1 MNQDEELIKKH
12 QDLAKKR
19 ETWKRIFLYVFLSLG
34 SVVALFPLYWMVL
47 TSLKPIDEIFIYP
60 PKFIPSRLAFENFV
74 EAWNTAPFG
83 RYFVNSI
90 IITCLTTASHVAIAC
105 LTAYAFVA
113 LRFPGRDVIF
123 LAFLGTMMVPSVVTL
138 VPTFVLIKKLH
149 WINTYRGLVIPH
161 MVSVFGIFLLR
172 QFFLTIPKDYEDA
185 ARIDGCGRFGILW
198 RMYIPLAKPAIAALA
213 IFSFYHVWNEF
224 FWPLV
229 ITSIDEMRTL
239 SVGLRY
245 FIDESAVDWELVMA
259 GATMVVGPVLLAF
272 FLAQRQ
278 FVRGITMT
286 GLKA

>member
-1 MNQDEELIKKH
+1 MSRDEELIKK
-12 QDLAKKR
+12 QQRLAKKR
-19 ETWKRIFLYVFLSLG
+19 ETRKCIFLYVFLGLG
-34 SVVALFPLYWMVL
+34 SVVALFPIYWMVL
-47 TSLKPIDEIFIYP
+47 TALKPVDEIFIYP
-60 PKFIPSRLAFENFV
+60 PTFIPSRLAFENFV

-83 RYFVNSI
+83 RYFMNSI
-90 IITCLTTASHVAIAC
+90 IMTCLTTASHVAIAC
-105 LTAYAFVA
+105 LTAYAFVV
-113 LRFPGRDVIF
+113 LRFPGRDAVF
-123 LAFLGTMMVPSVVTL
+123 LGFLGTMMVPSVVTL

-229 ITSIDEMRTL
+229 ITSIDTMRTL